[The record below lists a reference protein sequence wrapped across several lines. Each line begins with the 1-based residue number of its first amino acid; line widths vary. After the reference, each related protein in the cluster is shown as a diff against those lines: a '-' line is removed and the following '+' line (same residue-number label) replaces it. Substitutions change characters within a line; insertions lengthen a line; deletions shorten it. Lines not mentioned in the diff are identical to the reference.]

1 MKKYM
6 NRKILLGSISIILC
20 VALIAVCSFIP
31 LIVRPKLD
39 EIFWINEALIIA
51 ITIFSLIS
59 AMFIGQAS
67 NAQDERSNLAKAR
80 ASFLET
86 KKRIININAF
96 SQWIKKVMQPN
107 DVNAVKERKMREVGI
122 EDYSVLDLEYAEI
135 KSLLETPQKYNGR
148 FYKGISKRQINA
160 LLKIKRNGVNVSLVE
175 PDYYLYAKS
184 ISDNRTITERSS
196 REGIKKS
203 LFLTR
208 SIIFKVLI
216 TLVVAVIIA
225 LFAIGDKSDPNWW
238 KEAIL
243 QFIARLWALVS
254 SSFMGYI
261 VGCQINDID
270 AEYIEM
276 RIVVQNM
283 FLQDKEFKPI
293 DAQEEA
299 KQEFI
304 ERVKKEQV
312 LQIEKRDIV

>member
-6 NRKILLGSISIILC
+6 NRKILLGSISIVLC

-31 LIVRPKLD
+31 LIVRPQLD
-39 EIFWINEALIIA
+39 REFWINEALIVA

-86 KKRIININAF
+86 KKKIININAF

-196 REGIKKS
+196 KEGIKKS

-261 VGCQINDID
+261 VGCQVNDID
-270 AEYIEM
+270 ASYIEM

-293 DAQEEA
+293 DIQEEA

-304 ERVKKEQV
+304 DRVKEEQV

>member
-39 EIFWINEALIIA
+39 SKFWINEALIVA

-86 KKRIININAF
+86 KKKIININAF

-261 VGCQINDID
+261 VGCQVNDID
-270 AEYIEM
+270 ASYIEM

-312 LQIEKRDIV
+312 LQIEKRDVV

>member
-1 MKKYM
+1 M

-39 EIFWINEALIIA
+39 NIFWINEALIVA

-86 KKRIININAF
+86 IKKIININAF

-122 EDYSVLDLEYAEI
+122 EDYSVLDLEYEEI

-196 REGIKKS
+196 KEGIKKS

-261 VGCQINDID
+261 VGCQVNDID
-270 AEYIEM
+270 ASYIEM

-293 DAQEEA
+293 DTQEEA

-312 LQIEKRDIV
+312 LEIEKRDIV